1 MEPDIPHPGGDD
13 SGGGGPDPPV
23 LSDAQAEALRRRL
36 IRAVAGVCPA
46 WLHEQSEDIVQN
58 AMIQLLRMLRK
69 SEGNPRFSSMYL
81 AKAAHGAT
89 VDEIRRRC
97 RRKENVAGDDE
108 TVERATSSGPSPE
121 TESAARELGRG
132 IQECLARMLRP
143 RRLAVTLHIHGCT
156 VKECARRLRWTFKKT
171 ESLVYRG
178 LKDLRRCLSMK
189 GMNP

>member
-1 MEPDIPHPGGDD
+1 MRDQADDI
-13 SGGGGPDPPV
+13 
-23 LSDAQAEALRRRL
+23 A
-36 IRAVAGVCPA
+36 
-46 WLHEQSEDIVQN
+46 QN
-58 AMIQLLRMLRK
+58 AMIQLLRMLEK

-97 RRKENVAGDDE
+97 RRKENLGDDE
-108 TVERATSSGPSPE
+108 GTVERASSRGPSPE

-132 IQECLARMLRP
+132 IQDCLAQMLRP
-143 RRLAVTLHIHGCT
+143 RRVAVTLHIHGCT